1 MVNDCISL
9 QESAHEQ
16 GDSEYESADDDI
28 EIIDEIIRGENGS
41 GEEPYP
47 GVERQE
53 GDGEETPVG
62 EEETL
67 DDDEDKKNPAYIPKR
82 GMFYEHDDRIDP
94 EDEEEEEK
102 SKEEDKDKKKKVWKA
117 DTAEKW
123 GHDKFM
129 EMEQTPKNEDE
140 LVAAYGYDIRGEDA
154 APRARRR
161 RRYGRGPNKYTRSW
175 KDEDAYVKPAAGV
188 KPALV
193 PGVKPKSEKSVKI
206 DEGTPTEEEFPPLM
220 RENSMTE
227 IKSSQHAE
235 LKREKSAPEIRM
247 NKQNRSSHE
256 RDEEGFR
263 NRRSDGYYNGN
274 DFGGRGGGPGRGR
287 GGRGGRGGFD
297 DRGMDQFRGRGR
309 GGRGGFDDRGR
320 GGFNDRGRGGGR
332 GRDERGGFRG
342 DYGDNDFRGSSRGR
356 GGGRGRGRGDD
367 RIDRR
372 NMDNVRPEDIA
383 NDLKKLELK
392 SNGGGV
398 NDKRGMRYS
407 QQRRGGGGGADQDSR
422 GSSAANNSLQDALY
436 AEGID
441 PSLCSGPP
449 SAPPFQNQHVA
460 SGRMPH
466 SNSGPANA
474 PVTSNFLPG
483 PNTPILNYPGPQFPQ
498 GVAVTPAVTTGLPLT
513 AIPALPGTVT
523 VGGAGIPLMAAAA
536 DPMMIAPDTFT
547 DVRGGVTY
555 FNPTAQNFLPQRQVT
570 KRAKAPIA
578 IIDPSQKDDQAAD
591 DYNSVNNMSLPGDMN
606 SENNQELI
614 AQ

>member
-1 MVNDCISL
+1 M

-28 EIIDEIIRGENGS
+28 EIMDEIIQGENGS

-53 GDGEETPVG
+53 GGGEETPLD
-62 EEETL
+62 EEATL

-102 SKEEDKDKKKKVWKA
+102 NKEEEKDKKKKVWKA
-117 DTAEKW
+117 DSAERW

-129 EMEQTPKNEDE
+129 EMEQTPKNEEE

-175 KDEDAYVKPAAGV
+175 KDEDAYVKPATGV
-188 KPALV
+188 KPVLA
-193 PGVKPKSEKSVKI
+193 PGGKPKTGKSVQI
-206 DEGTPTEEEFPPLM
+206 EDSTPIEDEDYPPLM
-220 RENSMTE
+220 REKSMTE
-227 IKSSQHAE
+227 MKAESTHHSE

-247 NKQNRSSHE
+247 NKLNRNSHE
-256 RDEEGFR
+256 REDDGFR
-263 NRRSDGYYNGN
+263 NRRSDGYYRGN
-274 DFGGRGGGPGRGR
+274 DFGGRGGGRGR

-297 DRGMDQFRGRGR
+297 GVDQFRGRGR
-309 GGRGGFDDRGR
+309 GGRGGFDDRSR
-320 GGFNDRGRGGGR
+320 GGFDDRQGRGGGR
-332 GRDERGGFRG
+332 GRDERGFRG
-342 DYGDNDFRGSSRGR
+342 GFGDDFRGSSRGR

-367 RIDRR
+367 RMDRR
-372 NMDNVRPEDIA
+372 NIDNVRAEDIA
-383 NDLKKLELK
+383 EDLKKLELK
-392 SNGGGV
+392 ANDRAGL

-407 QQRRGGGGGADQDSR
+407 QQRRGGGGGADQESR
-422 GSSAANNSLQDALY
+422 GSSAANNSLQDAMY

-449 SAPPFQNQHVA
+449 SAPPFQNQHV
-460 SGRMPH
+460 STSRMPH
-466 SNSGPANA
+466 SGSGSSNA

-483 PNTPILNYPGPQFPQ
+483 PNQPILNFGGPQFP
-498 GVAVTPAVTTGLPLT
+498 VSPAVTTGLPLT
-513 AIPALPGTVT
+513 AIPSLPGTVT
-523 VGGAGIPLMAAAA
+523 VGGAGLPLMAAAA

-578 IIDPSQKDDQAAD
+578 IVDPSQKSDQASD
-591 DYNSVNNMSLPGDMN
+591 DYNSVNNRSLPGDMT